1 MHKIFFYRDRNGN
14 EPVFEY
20 LKELTAKTD
29 KNSRINANTLKSCVC
44 TAHRP
49 ENLISSIWM
58 VRYGSCDP
66 CEIAYSLLRGRGTVM
81 CFYIISSR
89 KRRKLRHERSRRQK
103 ESLQTC

>member
-20 LKELTAKTD
+20 LKELTAKTE
-29 KNSRINANTLKSCVC
+29 RIRSMITLKSCVC

-58 VRYGSCDP
+58 VRYGNCDP
-66 CEIAYSLLRGRGTVM
+66 CEIAYSLLHGRGTAM
-81 CFYIISSR
+81 CFCIISSR
-89 KRRKLRHERSRRQK
+89 KRRKLRHERLRRQK